1 MFLHIT
7 SARYIDRYKI
17 ELRFNNDRYGI
28 VDLAESLE
36 GKVFQPLQ
44 DLAFFKQFDVDEE
57 LGTIKWLNGADFAPE
72 YLYFLTFR
80 DDPELQD
87 QFQKWGY
94 LPRKITVSV

>member
-7 SARYIDRYKI
+7 SARYIDRYRI
-17 ELRFNNDRYGI
+17 ELRFNNDREGI
-28 VDLAESLE
+28 VDLSESLE

-57 LGTIKWLNGADFAPE
+57 LGTIKWLNSADFAPE

-94 LPRKITVSV
+94 LPIKITVSV